1 MQRTFSILGFF
12 LLVYLKDEIKKFD
25 NLLELIK
32 LLFIYTQ
39 IDGALNWG
47 LLSKELFEQV
57 FKILELF

>member
-39 IDGALNWG
+39 IDGALN
-47 LLSKELFEQV
+47 
-57 FKILELF
+57 